1 MLKQHGLHPA
11 DVPGTGFNG
20 RITRTDVER
29 AVAARATS
37 DAPVEPEPVEPDPVE
52 VEDAPVGWTDG
63 SVDLPQ
69 VAPVATT
76 EAATG
81 EVGPSAPPEPDE
93 RLVPFTPIRR
103 RIAMH
108 LKESLAT
115 AAHAFC
121 SVEVDYERV
130 ERVRRARGP
139 AWRTEYGFSLTYLP
153 FVARATLDALREFPH
168 LNASVVDDGIIV
180 RRAIH
185 LGIAVDLDH
194 GGLIVP
200 VIRDAHDR
208 RLPAIAAEIS
218 DLAARA
224 RAGGLTPDDVNG
236 GTFTITNPGP
246 HGTLLSI
253 PIINQPQVG
262 ILVTDGVR
270 RRPVM
275 IPTGDGGEGIA
286 VHSVGTLGLSFDHRA
301 VDGAYAAAFVARV
314 KELLETRDWD
324 PEL

>member
-1 MLKQHGLHPA
+1 MR
-11 DVPGTGFNG
+11 TG
-20 RITRTDVER
+20 RL
-29 AVAARATS
+29 S
-37 DAPVEPEPVEPDPVE
+37 QPC
-52 VEDAPVGWTDG
+52 
-63 SVDLPQ
+63 
-69 VAPVATT
+69 
-76 EAATG
+76 
-81 EVGPSAPPEPDE
+81 PEPDE
-93 RLVPFTPIRR
+93 RFVSFTPIRR
-103 RIAMH
+103 RIATH

-121 SVEVDYERV
+121 AVEADYERV
-130 ERVRRARGP
+130 ERVRRTHGA
-139 AWRTEYGFSLTYLP
+139 AWRAQYGFSLTYLP

-194 GGLIVP
+194 EGLIVP
-200 VIRDAHDR
+200 VIRDAHDK

-218 DLAARA
+218 DLATRA
-224 RAGGLTPDDVNG
+224 RAARLTPDDVSG

-262 ILVTDGVR
+262 ILATDGVR

-275 IPTGDGGEGIA
+275 IPTGDGGEGIT

>member
-1 MLKQHGLHPA
+1 MLKEHGLHA
-11 DVPGTGFNG
+11 DDVAGTGFNG
-20 RITRTDVER
+20 RITRTDVEG
-29 AVAARATS
+29 AVATRATS
-37 DAPVEPEPVEPDPVE
+37 DAAVEPSPEEME
-52 VEDAPVGWTDG
+52 NAPVGWTD
-63 SVDLPQ
+63 S
-69 VAPVATT
+69 PV
-76 EAATG
+76 EPGVPPEPAA
-81 EVGPSAPPEPDE
+81 APEPDE
-93 RLVPFTPIRR
+93 RFVPFTPIRR
-103 RIAMH
+103 RIATH

-121 SVEVDYERV
+121 SVEADFERV
-130 ERVRRARGP
+130 ERVRRTHSAS
-139 AWRTEYGFSLTYLP
+139 WRAQYGFSLTYLP
-153 FVARATLDALREFPH
+153 FVVRATLDALREYPH
-168 LNASVVDDGIIV
+168 LNASVVDDGIVV

-194 GGLIVP
+194 EGLIVP
-200 VIRDAHDR
+200 VIRDAHDK
-208 RLPAIAAEIS
+208 RLPAVAAEIS
-218 DLAARA
+218 DLATRA
-224 RAGGLTPDDVNG
+224 RAARLTPDEVSG

-262 ILVTDGVR
+262 ILSTDGVR

-314 KELLETRDWD
+314 KELLETRDWE